1 MIVNVDNGKIDKE
14 CELNRSYECCGCVNY
29 YDESDTV
36 CKCGCIHYVKKL
48 SSISKK
54 K

>member
-1 MIVNVDNGKIDKE
+1 MIINVETGKIVTE
-14 CELNRSYECCGCVNY
+14 CNLNRGYWCIGCVNY

-36 CKCGCIHYVKKL
+36 CKRGCSRYVDFKR
-48 SSISKK
+48 KK